1 MKVLTLSVLRGIGLL
16 AALAVP
22 FVNSAEI
29 LVIQSYHSEFEWDKS
44 YLHGISQELGDRAQ
58 LETFEMNTK
67 RVPKEQYVAMAN
79 KAFAK
84 YQTMKPDI
92 VVLGDDNAFHYVYPK
107 LYDEPISMV
116 FLGVNS
122 NPRKLL
128 SQYHGQAKVTGILEL
143 PLFVKNVAEIKR
155 LLAKDPLKIW
165 VMFDSGVTSN
175 IAEAYIERQYQM
187 IKQSLDVELT
197 VHLIDTEEKWQTVIK
212 QAKDQDVDAILVGLY
227 QALVDKQGNNVP
239 AENILTWSH
248 ANSEVPLFG
257 FWDFS
262 VGKGKTVGGVVL
274 FGEAQGRQVGQI
286 INQILDGKPADSIP
300 IQIGN
305 QGRPLYSESE
315 FRRWNLLA
323 PQDWERVD

>member
-1 MKVLTLSVLRGIGLL
+1 MKVITLSVLKAIVLL
-16 AALAVP
+16 AVLVAP
-22 FVNSAEI
+22 FANSIEI
-29 LVIQSYHSEFEWDKS
+29 LVIQSYHAEFEWDKS

-67 RVPKEQYVAMAN
+67 RVPKEQYAAMADN
-79 KAFAK
+79 AFAK

-92 VVLGDDNAFHYVYPK
+92 VVLGDDNAFHYIYPK

-128 SQYHGQAKVTGILEL
+128 SQYHGQARVTGILEL

-165 VMFDSGVTSN
+165 VMFDSGVTSS
-175 IAEAYIERQYQM
+175 IAGAYIERQYQM
-187 IKQSLDVELT
+187 IKQSLGIEMA
-197 VHLIDTEEKWQTVIK
+197 VHLIDTEEKWQTVIM
-212 QAKDQDVDAILVGLY
+212 QAKEQNVDAVLVGLY
-227 QALVDKQGNNVP
+227 QTLVDKQGDNVP
-239 AENILTWSH
+239 AEKILSWSNTH
-248 ANSEVPLFG
+248 SEVPLFG

-262 VGKGKTVGGVVL
+262 VGKGKTAGGVVL

-286 INQILDGKPADSIP
+286 INQILDGKPADTIP

-315 FRRWNLLA
+315 FRRWKLPA
-323 PQDWERVD
+323 PQEWERVD